1 MTILLVYLLIIL
13 AVFIMNP
20 STRIGDVRLV
30 DKMSKEQIQDYWL
43 ELKESR
49 YESYF
54 YREMYERIV
63 KMNPNLVHPVEE
75 EIENIE
81 TEALN
86 VALWE
91 ENWDKRNKERILR
104 GGVDYTI
111 FRDKPMWVDPEY
123 RISNNT

>member
-1 MTILLVYLLIIL
+1 MKPLK
-13 AVFIMNP
+13 
-20 STRIGDVRLV
+20 RIGDIRLV

-91 ENWDKRNKERILR
+91 ENWDKLNKERVLR

-111 FRDKPMWVDPEY
+111 FRDKPMWVDSEY
-123 RISNNT
+123 RISK

>member
-1 MTILLVYLLIIL
+1 MKPLK
-13 AVFIMNP
+13 
-20 STRIGDVRLV
+20 RIGDIRLV
-30 DKMSKEQIQDYWL
+30 DKMSKEQAQDYWL

-54 YREMYERIV
+54 YREMYERII
-63 KMNPNLVHPVEE
+63 KMNPNLVLPVKE
-75 EIENIE
+75 EIEHVE
-81 TEALN
+81 KEAMN

-91 ENWDKRNKERILR
+91 ENWDKLNKERILR

-111 FRDKPMWVDPEY
+111 FRDKPMWVDHEY